1 MGELINSKDFNR
13 PGHFIYFDVYCK
25 VTGGKLRLH
34 EALDAYRWVK
44 PSDALK
50 MDIGES
56 YGKVLKEFIR
66 YKKMN
71 G

>member
-1 MGELINSKDFNR
+1 M
-13 PGHFIYFDVYCK
+13 
-25 VTGGKLRLH
+25 TGGKLRLH